1 MNIDHIIDT
10 TLLKHPARI
19 LVEADLQ
26 VSEDEVFYYI
36 TNITV
41 IELGGADVELGIG
54 LDDLPPDAKR
64 AVEEG
69 FDDYIT
75 TNALEL
81 AAAEADYEAD
91 MAFDRWREEHD
102 HE

>member
-1 MNIDHIIDT
+1 MKIDHIIDAR
-10 TLLKHPARI
+10 LLKHPARI

-26 VSEDEVFYYI
+26 VAEDEVFYWI
-36 TNITV
+36 TNAIV
-41 IELGGADVELGIG
+41 VELGGADVELPVG

-69 FDDYIT
+69 FDEYVT

-81 AAAEADYEAD
+81 VAAEADYEAD
-91 MAFDRWREEHD
+91 MAFDRRREEHD
-102 HE
+102 HD

>member
-1 MNIDHIIDT
+1 MNIDHVIDT

-26 VSEDEVFYYI
+26 VAEDEVFYYI
-36 TNITV
+36 TGITI
-41 IELGGADVELGIG
+41 IELGSTDVELRIS
-54 LDDLPPDAKR
+54 LDDLPPDARK
-64 AVEEG
+64 AVEDK
-69 FDDYIT
+69 FDEYVT

-102 HE
+102 HD